1 MKGLWNRVVCF
12 LLGHTYPKLK
22 GASLKG
28 SPFYDENE
36 WKDGE
41 QGRKMFKCVG
51 CGRWV
56 EE

>member
-1 MKGLWNRVVCF
+1 MKGLWDRVVCF
-12 LLGHTYPKLK
+12 LLGHTYPAYSELN
-22 GASLKG
+22 
-28 SPFYDENE
+28 ENE